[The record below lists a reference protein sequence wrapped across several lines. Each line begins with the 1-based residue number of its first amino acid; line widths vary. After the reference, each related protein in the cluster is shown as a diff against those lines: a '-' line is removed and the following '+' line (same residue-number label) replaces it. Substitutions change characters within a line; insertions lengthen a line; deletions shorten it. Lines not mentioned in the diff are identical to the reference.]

1 MAKTDAILL
10 LGPTGSGKTPL
21 GELIGRDGLWGR
33 RCVHF
38 DFGQAL
44 RRVVA
49 DGPTDAFSRKE
60 VDFLRDVLCC
70 GALLEN
76 EHFGIAEKILRAF
89 ITNHRIGPGEFI
101 VLNGL
106 PRHVAQAE
114 YLSAI
119 VEVQAVIELSCSVQ
133 IVLERIRTNTGGDR
147 TDRRD
152 DSAEAIRNKLE
163 IFARRTA
170 PLLDYYRT
178 QGVKIE
184 RIDVGSDTPG
194 AEILKA
200 LNERHNAF
208 SDDLT

>member
-1 MAKTDAILL
+1 MVKTEAILL

-38 DFGQAL
+38 DFGEAL
-44 RRVVA
+44 RRIVA
-49 DGPTDAFSRKE
+49 AGPTDDFSRSE
-60 VDFLRDVLCC
+60 VDFLRDVPQS
-70 GALLEN
+70 GVLLEN
-76 EHFGIAEKILRAF
+76 EHFSIAEKILRAF
-89 ITNHRIGPGEFI
+89 IANHRIGPGEFI

-114 YLSAI
+114 NLVVI
-119 VEVQAVIELSCSVQ
+119 VSVQIVIELSCTVQ
-133 IVLERIRTNTGGDR
+133 TVLERIRTNTGGDR

-152 DSAEAIRNKLE
+152 DSVESIRNKLE

-184 RIDVGSDTPG
+184 RIGVGSGTPP
-194 AEILKA
+194 EKILKT
-200 LNERHNAF
+200 LNENRGV
-208 SDDLT
+208 